1 MSRMGASNSNG
12 TQLLRPK
19 NAKKTETKTEQK
31 KEEYVMPKKGGVK
44 IGDSTDSDKWR
55 CRTCKHLN
63 PLETDECKICGDP
76 KSLSVKP
83 KA

>member
-55 CRTCKHLN
+55 CKTCKRLN
-63 PLETDECKICGDP
+63 
-76 KSLSVKP
+76 S
-83 KA
+83 